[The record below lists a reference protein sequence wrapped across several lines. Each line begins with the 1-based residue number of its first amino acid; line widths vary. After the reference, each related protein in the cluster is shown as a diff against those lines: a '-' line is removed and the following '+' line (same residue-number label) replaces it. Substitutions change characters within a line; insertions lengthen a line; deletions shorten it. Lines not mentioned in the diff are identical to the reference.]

1 MAKVG
6 KHFLNILF
14 WLLAFRLVYVSY
26 LISSGEFLEACFD
39 KIDKIPKVGY
49 LAACCGVIH
58 FIYYVWTWF
67 LKMVGGLLKSN
78 YS

>member
-1 MAKVG
+1 MA
-6 KHFLNILF
+6 ILF
-14 WLLAFRLVYVSY
+14 IVNKKIGFTAN

-58 FIYYVWTWF
+58 
-67 LKMVGGLLKSN
+67 
-78 YS
+78 